1 MASGGV
7 TRIDMTAREWHGL
20 IRPVL
25 PHAGTDKEYPALG
38 VVRLELAAHAVYAAA
53 TDRYTI
59 GAERWPYPAS
69 GPLFSQTV
77 HLSLQDAKA
86 SLTLFPFSKDH
97 DPELQVIVDTSLRA
111 VTVVGQARSVAQL
124 TVTIEADDGT
134 RVIFHDVRDPSRD
147 PLAGWRKSIHEAMAR
162 PAGRELDGLDVL
174 GGSLARFAAAV
185 RKGERLTVYTGPEP
199 GDPILFC
206 VEHHFAGLLAA
217 QQYLDGPARRR
228 DDLPW
233 QHELTDG
240 IDADDAYAARI
251 DLLTG
256 ELNDDTQKEDE

>member
-20 IRPVL
+20 IKPVL

-38 VVRLELAAHAVYAAA
+38 VVRLELAAHAVYTVA
-53 TDRYTI
+53 TDRYTLA
-59 GAERWPYPAS
+59 AERWPYATRPADS
-69 GPLFSQTV
+69 VKV

-97 DPELQVIVDTSLRA
+97 DPELQVIVDRSTRA
-111 VTVVGQARSVAQL
+111 
-124 TVTIEADDGT
+124 VTIEADDGT
-134 RVIFHDVRDPSRD
+134 RVVFHDVRDPSRD
-147 PLAGWRKSIHEAMAR
+147 PLAGWRKSIHEAMSR
-162 PAGRELDGLDVL
+162 PAGRELDGLDII

-233 QHELTDG
+233 QHELTADLT
-240 IDADDAYAARI
+240 ADDAYAARI
-251 DLLTG
+251 DLVTG
-256 ELNDDTQKEDE
+256 DLNDDTQKEDE